1 MWRGPASTG
10 GRYNEPVSTHAAE
23 DFPTMSPAERA
34 LRIDAVRQA
43 DASNRL
49 EGGITNPERKALNEQ
64 YTSGRIDLNTYIDHS
79 LRLARQAGIRAATNP
94 L

>member
-1 MWRGPASTG
+1 
-10 GRYNEPVSTHAAE
+10 VSTHAAE

-49 EGGITNPERKALNEQ
+49 EGTITNPERNALNEQ
-64 YTSGRIDLNTYIDHS
+64 YTSGRIDLDTYIDHS
-79 LRLARQAGIRAATNP
+79 LRLAHQAGIRAATLP
-94 L
+94 H